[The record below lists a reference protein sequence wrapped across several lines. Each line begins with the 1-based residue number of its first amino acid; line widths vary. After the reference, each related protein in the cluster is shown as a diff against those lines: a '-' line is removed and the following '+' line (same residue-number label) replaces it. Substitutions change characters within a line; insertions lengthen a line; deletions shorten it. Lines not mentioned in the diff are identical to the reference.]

1 MLTQVFGDGTYYLME
16 TLMRVGRTFYGLG
29 SLLTDAKVHSFLS
42 LSDYP
47 YTYKYKTV
55 YIKMCY
61 GCSCRYSN
69 AYVF

>member
-1 MLTQVFGDGTYYLME
+1 MFGDGTYYLME

-47 YTYKYKTV
+47 YTYKYKIDSV
-55 YIKMCY
+55 HKNVLRLLLQIL
-61 GCSCRYSN
+61 
-69 AYVF
+69 